1 MKLSRSLGLVFA
13 LCIGALSVSG
23 CASGSGDKGES
34 AHEGDVGTLA
44 LALTGQ
50 TNGTTYRLR
59 NAIFD
64 IAGPTMTTLNSE
76 SDPNGAVLAATLATG
91 GYSITLENGWSLE
104 KVGAMG
110 AQTVNATLASPNPT
124 SFMVGSGSTA
134 SVVFQFSTDGTIV
147 QIGTGRVE
155 VSIGVTETGAT
166 GCNILAQT
174 GCPMGQACY
183 FGGDDGIT
191 PMCAQVGDTK
201 PAGASCMSQTEC
213 ATPGLCG
220 SPDGGVTVECIAACA
235 LDGMGPSC
243 PAGLTCIDGGL
254 GGNIGACL

>member
-13 LCIGALSVSG
+13 LCVGALSLTA
-23 CASGSGDKGES
+23 CASGSGDKAPS
-34 AHEGDVGTLA
+34 AHDGNVGTLA

-64 IAGPTMTTLNSE
+64 IAGPTMTTLDSE
-76 SDPNGAVLAATLATG
+76 SDPNGAVLATTLATG
-91 GYSITLENGWSLE
+91 GYSITLESGWSLE
-104 KVGAMG
+104 KLGPMG
-110 AQTVNATLASPNPT
+110 AQTVSAALASPNPT

-147 QIGTGRVE
+147 EIGTGRVE
-155 VSIGVTETGAT
+155 VSIGVIETGAT

-183 FGGDDGIT
+183 FGGMDGIT
-191 PMCAQVGDTK
+191 PTCAQVVDAK
-201 PAGASCMSQTEC
+201 PAGQPCMFQNEC
-213 ATPGLCG
+213 ATPGFCG
-220 SPDGGVTVECIAACA
+220 TPDGMTVECIAACA
-235 LDGMGPSC
+235 LDLMGPAC
-243 PAGLTCIDGGL
+243 PAGLTCIDAGL
-254 GGNIGACL
+254 GANIGACL